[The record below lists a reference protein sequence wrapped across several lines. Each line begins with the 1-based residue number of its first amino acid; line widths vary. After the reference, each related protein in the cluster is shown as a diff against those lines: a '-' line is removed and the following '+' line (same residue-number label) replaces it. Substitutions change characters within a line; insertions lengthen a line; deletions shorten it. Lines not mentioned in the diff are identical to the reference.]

1 MASVSNIINLFRK
14 SGDPIHNSMGDML
27 DAAQDKATAGH
38 YGKNVGALLVVWD
51 RDTSDSYRTFYESSG
66 MTASQVIALLEVI
79 KHRIMNER
87 MKEPV

>member
-1 MASVSNIINLFRK
+1 MMGKIVNLFKK

-27 DAAQDKATAGH
+27 DVAKSKLSQGA
-38 YGKNVGALLVVWD
+38 YGKNAGSMLIVWD
-51 RDTSDSYRTFYESSG
+51 RDASDNYRTFYESSG

-87 MKEPV
+87 MKEPL